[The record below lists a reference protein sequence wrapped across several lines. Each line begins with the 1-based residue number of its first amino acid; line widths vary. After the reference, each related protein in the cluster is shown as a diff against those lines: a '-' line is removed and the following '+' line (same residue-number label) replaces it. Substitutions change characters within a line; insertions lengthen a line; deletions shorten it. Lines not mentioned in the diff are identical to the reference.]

1 MAHAKF
7 REDLE
12 EHTKD
17 TIQCIE
23 RAHFQYLVHLL
34 NQVRNI
40 KDVHSGMVGDFRCNN
55 GNCIIESKK
64 CDGFDDC
71 GDGSDESK
79 KVCGEDY
86 CLKPYGIANAG
97 PGFECKVAT
106 VNREKCLPRQVRCD
120 GKYDCD
126 DGSDETI
133 KTCGTNCANFP
144 TTGKGAFVCKTGICI
159 DARLKCDGK
168 NDCTPTFTPERD
180 DSDES
185 SDTCGDNCGGF
196 NFPCAP
202 DYNNGNFGN
211 YIKLSEY
218 MHKGANCIHISKKC
232 DGYAD
237 CKGGEDELKETCA
250 DNCGGTDNFQ
260 CKQTYGVT
268 THLDQDYTRVTKG
281 LVRDPKKLQ
290 KYQTTCNTLEER
302 CDGSADCHD
311 GEDEKDCKDWHKAG
325 GGKEQFFGTEEGKY
339 GKYLHW

>member
-1 MAHAKF
+1 
-7 REDLE
+7 
-12 EHTKD
+12 
-17 TIQCIE
+17 
-23 RAHFQYLVHLL
+23 
-34 NQVRNI
+34 
-40 KDVHSGMVGDFRCNN
+40 MVGDFRCNN
-55 GNCIIESKK
+55 GNCIIQSKK
-64 CDGFDDC
+64 CDGIDDC
-71 GDGSDESK
+71 GDGTDESK
-79 KVCGEDY
+79 KICGEDY
-86 CLKPYGIANAG
+86 CSKPYGVANAA
-97 PGFECKVAT
+97 PGFECT
-106 VNREKCLPRQVRCD
+106 WGGQIKCHHRRVICNGEYECD
-120 GKYDCD
+120 N
-126 DGSDETI
+126 GSDETI
-133 KTCGTNCANFP
+133 KTCGANCANFP
-144 TTGKGAFVCKTGICI
+144 ARTGKAFVCKSGLCI

-168 NDCTPTFTPERD
+168 ADCTPYRSQEKD

-196 NFPCAP
+196 NFPCTP
-202 DYNNGNFGN
+202 DYDNGFLDSYDMSKNENDYDFRGKR
-211 YIKLSEY
+211 YDIK
-218 MHKGANCIHISKKC
+218 HTGANCIHISRKC